1 MAREQRRIIIMREN
15 LRYVIQYHA
24 HTIRI
29 LVRIVAQTAKSAS
42 FACRFSLNIRQFSLT
57 PAKMEMPMSTTWF
70 VGADWLAEHIDDPE
84 IQIIDARMASPG
96 QEDRNVAQEYLN
108 GHIPGAVF
116 FDIEALSDHTSPL
129 PHMLPRPETF
139 AVAMRELGVNQDK
152 HLIVYDEG
160 NLFSAPRA
168 WWMLRTFGVE
178 KVSILGGGL
187 AGWQRDDLL
196 LEEGAVELPEGEFNA
211 AFNPE
216 AVVKVTDVL
225 LASHENT
232 AQIIDA
238 RPATRF
244 NAEVDE
250 PRPGLRRGHIP
261 GALNVPWTELVR
273 EGELKTT
280 DELDAIFF
288 GRGVSYDKPI
298 IVSCGS
304 GVTAAVVLLALATL
318 DVTNVK
324 LYDGAWSEWGARADL
339 PVEPVK

>member
-1 MAREQRRIIIMREN
+1 
-15 LRYVIQYHA
+15 
-24 HTIRI
+24 
-29 LVRIVAQTAKSAS
+29 
-42 FACRFSLNIRQFSLT
+42 
-57 PAKMEMPMSTTWF
+57 MSTTWF

-116 FDIEALSDHTSPL
+116 FDIEAFSDHTSPL

-273 EGELKTT
+273 EGELNTT

-318 DVTNVK
+318 DVPNVK

-339 PVEPVK
+339 PVEPLK

>member
-1 MAREQRRIIIMREN
+1 
-15 LRYVIQYHA
+15 
-24 HTIRI
+24 
-29 LVRIVAQTAKSAS
+29 
-42 FACRFSLNIRQFSLT
+42 
-57 PAKMEMPMSTTWF
+57 MSTTWF

-84 IQIIDARMASPG
+84 IQIIDARMAPPG
-96 QEDRNVAQEYLN
+96 QEDRNVAQEYLH

-116 FDIEALSDHTSPL
+116 FDIEALSDQTSPL

-178 KVSILGGGL
+178 RVSILGGGL

-196 LEEGAVELPEGEFNA
+196 LEEGPVELQEGEFNA
-211 AFNPE
+211 TFTPE

-225 LASHENT
+225 LASHEKT

-238 RPATRF
+238 RPAARF
-244 NAEVDE
+244 NAEIDE
-250 PRPGLRRGHIP
+250 PRAGLRRGHIP

-288 GRGVSYDKPI
+288 SRGVSYDNPI

-304 GVTAAVVLLALATL
+304 GITAAVVLLALATL
-318 DVTNVK
+318 DVPNVK
-324 LYDGAWSEWGARADL
+324 LYDGAWSEWGARTDL

>member
-1 MAREQRRIIIMREN
+1 
-15 LRYVIQYHA
+15 
-24 HTIRI
+24 
-29 LVRIVAQTAKSAS
+29 
-42 FACRFSLNIRQFSLT
+42 
-57 PAKMEMPMSTTWF
+57 MSTTWF

-84 IQIIDARMASPG
+84 IQIIDARMAPPG
-96 QEDRNVAQEYLN
+96 QEDRNVAQEYLH

-116 FDIEALSDHTSPL
+116 FDIEALSDQTSPL

-178 KVSILGGGL
+178 RVSILGGGL

-196 LEEGAVELPEGEFNA
+196 LEEGPVELQEGEFNA
-211 AFNPE
+211 TFTPE

-225 LASHENT
+225 LASHEKT

-238 RPATRF
+238 RPAARF

-250 PRPGLRRGHIP
+250 PRAGLRRGHIP

-288 GRGVSYDKPI
+288 SRGVSYDKPI

-318 DVTNVK
+318 DVPNVK
-324 LYDGAWSEWGARADL
+324 LYDGAWSEWGARTDL

>member
-1 MAREQRRIIIMREN
+1 
-15 LRYVIQYHA
+15 
-24 HTIRI
+24 
-29 LVRIVAQTAKSAS
+29 
-42 FACRFSLNIRQFSLT
+42 
-57 PAKMEMPMSTTWF
+57 MSTTWF

-211 AFNPE
+211 AFNPGVE
-216 AVVKVTDVL
+216 FYSNLHAIIQSIRSVAPSRKERHIKSVL
-225 LASHENT
+225 LLQTSQLWH
-232 AQIIDA
+232 
-238 RPATRF
+238 F
-244 NAEVDE
+244 
-250 PRPGLRRGHIP
+250 
-261 GALNVPWTELVR
+261 
-273 EGELKTT
+273 
-280 DELDAIFF
+280 
-288 GRGVSYDKPI
+288 
-298 IVSCGS
+298 
-304 GVTAAVVLLALATL
+304 
-318 DVTNVK
+318 
-324 LYDGAWSEWGARADL
+324 
-339 PVEPVK
+339 

>member
-1 MAREQRRIIIMREN
+1 
-15 LRYVIQYHA
+15 
-24 HTIRI
+24 
-29 LVRIVAQTAKSAS
+29 
-42 FACRFSLNIRQFSLT
+42 
-57 PAKMEMPMSTTWF
+57 MSTTWF

-238 RPATRF
+238 RPAARF

-280 DELDAIFF
+280 DEPDAIFF

-318 DVTNVK
+318 DVPNVK